1 MELKKHYFGEGDSIE
16 LNTDEAF
23 LSLNFSFDVRYFK
36 NLINKNKI
44 NAINIAI

>member
-1 MELKKHYFGEGDSIE
+1 MKSKNIYFGEGDSIE